1 MRSIVN
7 FLNKNSQLIFFLLI
21 FYGISITIFLEEI
34 SLILSNLDFKIFEIY
49 RTLIIL
55 FSLTFFL
62 TMKKKINL
70 NIVLLLL
77 ISCIFI
83 FNVFFGKD
91 IKFDVNMDEFY
102 HMLKFWNE
110 DFFLNNKLKFTIIN
124 IFNISLPLMVLSLCK
139 NFNFE
144 VQKFKT
150 SSFILCNIFLYLISF
165 LMVYKLIFSKFGYII
180 FDYTPILNEN
190 NDISY
195 FLDQNGKRININ
207 FSITFVNVH
216 SLLLILDI
224 YFILL
229 IDRFFLNKESL
240 NFKNILNIFLI
251 IFCFFISDTSIHF
264 LICLISF
271 IIYFF
276 YFNKDKKYFYMFSLI
291 ILLIIFL
298 LFQNIFHSSLVKLFD
313 LNRNELFSPF
323 EYAKIGSFA
332 FSIYIRMLHV
342 KFFLFHSTN
351 LDTLIGNNI
360 FVPNIYTYPHNLI
373 LDIFLCTG
381 FVGLSIF
388 IFIIIRLLILLKRK
402 INNNNFF
409 FLNIFIQSFIFSN
422 LSGFFFT
429 NIILNIALAACFCFF
444 RENAS
449 TISENS

>member
-1 MRSIVN
+1 
-7 FLNKNSQLIFFLLI
+7 
-21 FYGISITIFLEEI
+21 
-34 SLILSNLDFKIFEIY
+34 
-49 RTLIIL
+49 
-55 FSLTFFL
+55 
-62 TMKKKINL
+62 
-70 NIVLLLL
+70 
-77 ISCIFI
+77 
-83 FNVFFGKD
+83 
-91 IKFDVNMDEFY
+91 MD
-102 HMLKFWNE
+102 
-110 DFFLNNKLKFTIIN
+110 
-124 IFNISLPLMVLSLCK
+124 
-139 NFNFE
+139 
-144 VQKFKT
+144 
-150 SSFILCNIFLYLISF
+150 
-165 LMVYKLIFSKFGYII
+165 II

-342 KFFLFHSTN
+342 
-351 LDTLIGNNI
+351 
-360 FVPNIYTYPHNLI
+360 
-373 LDIFLCTG
+373 
-381 FVGLSIF
+381 
-388 IFIIIRLLILLKRK
+388 
-402 INNNNFF
+402 NFF
-409 FLNIFIQSFIFSN
+409 ISLYK
-422 LSGFFFT
+422 
-429 NIILNIALAACFCFF
+429 F
-444 RENAS
+444 RHFDR
-449 TISENS
+449 